1 MDLLALATTDGQLSL
16 ARLDWNKQGGER
28 ENKLWTSNPDS
39 PVTSLGWRPD
49 GKVLASGHADG
60 SVQLHH
66 IEDGEVL
73 HASKPHAAAV
83 TSLHWQEAPAADA
96 AQSSCAH
103 QSVVARFTLP
113 THGGGGGSGGVLG
126 GTGKAGAGKAG
137 GAAAGGG
144 GGGGG
149 GGGAK
154 KDAGTA
160 GGGGAGSRT
169 LLDHFNPPTRLTVL
183 CSGDADGAVVLSAFG
198 IFPVGSA
205 DLAAAR
211 LLLPDDA
218 ASSGGNIAV
227 QHASLSPDLSRV
239 LVAFSSSSSSSS
251 SASSTTASSS
261 SHAATASV
269 PLLAARSREVCQIA
283 AGLSSSLHTILVHI
297 RSTAS
302 TRIFIFCIF
311 HPSSP
316 VHL

>member
-137 GAAAGGG
+137 GA
-144 GGGGG
+144 
-149 GGGAK
+149 K

-218 ASSGGNIAV
+218 ASSGSNIAV

-239 LVAFSSSSSSSS
+239 LVAFSSSSSSS

-283 AGLSSSLHTILVHI
+283 AGFCRRPFTPYSYILQPRLVLLF
-297 RSTAS
+297 
-302 TRIFIFCIF
+302 FILFI
-311 HPSSP
+311 PP
-316 VHL
+316 HLCTSVKNKT